1 MQLASSLA
9 IGAAGGAAA
18 FSFFGNPDRP
28 VEDRLAMGAMVG
40 AGIGAVAGTEAGR
53 RGVLLAGEGA
63 VAAAKFGAKRYW
75 RSAASTYAGL
85 RSGGVGEFNAALHAY
100 GTRGAFAAAG
110 AVFGAEAA
118 GPDHRT
124 RGAAIGAAAGF
135 GLRSAVAGVEMYSN
149 MARVGGKNGVRVLSV
164 AHHRLPVPGVPLAI
178 AGLAA
183 LAFGA
188 GVAMRN
194 DDAVTQA
201 AYNPVGGYDEYPDG
215 GAPDSGIRER
225 MRAIGANGDVALG
238 AHRARHG

>member
-18 FSFFGNPDRP
+18 FSFFGNPDQP
-28 VEDRLAMGAMVG
+28 VEDRLAMGALVG
-40 AGIGAVAGTEAGR
+40 ASAGLVLGTSAGRGIAMTAASGAVG
-53 RGVLLAGEGA
+53 
-63 VAAAKFGAKRYW
+63 AAKFGAKRYW
-75 RSAASTYAGL
+75 HSAGSAYAGL
-85 RSGGVGEFNAALHAY
+85 RSGGVGEINAAFHAY
-100 GTRGAFAAAG
+100 GTRGVFAAAG
-110 AVFGAEAA
+110 ALFGAAA
-118 GPDHRT
+118 SRPDHRA
-124 RGAAIGAAAGF
+124 RGAAYGAAAGF
-135 GLRSAVAGVEMYSN
+135 GLRSAIAAAEMYSN
-149 MARVGGKNGVRVLSV
+149 MARYGGKNGIRVLSV
-164 AHHRLPVPGVPLAI
+164 GRHRLPIPGVPVAI

-188 GVAMRN
+188 GLAMRN